1 MMSNCYLDKKINVV
15 LGLFF
20 VFLLP
25 VQVTA
30 APDIRDRID
39 NIPPRATLAAPV
51 ASGPIGFNT
60 FDVSS
65 GKEVIYRTFYNEQ
78 LQIGDIVY
86 EDVAVQT
93 STTPRGTNNVFSQL
107 RGVSQRNLPHW
118 ISPAARLLARDWT
131 TRQIYTTE
139 VTSATE
145 RDIRRSGA
153 PFDNSLN
160 KWQRELAGG
169 LLRSGEN
176 VINYTRGNRG
186 DEFPN
191 GGDDLGMRSRLGILG
206 EIVNSGLFLVHY
218 PKINDPIA
226 KEPLSMLYVG
236 ANDGMLHAFN
246 AKTGEEVFAYV
257 PSGVFSNLKE
267 NTKLRVPGSVDT
279 LLPKPAYVDGQIAV
293 GKVSKSP
300 GKVVGETLET
310 VLVGTL
316 GAGGEGLFALNVSD
330 PYAGGDAVS
339 TKQKAN
345 KIVKWEITGI
355 TTGYG
360 NMGRIYGAPRLAVV
374 NVDNVSKNV
383 VIVGNGYY
391 KGSVA
396 SLFIIDLDNGNLIQ
410 EIVVDPPTGLEKL
423 FSMGIPYGLSTPT
436 VHDDDADG
444 VTDYVYAG
452 DPGGKMWKFDLRNM
466 KTSSPKR
473 PVLLYKANARE
484 GEIFDS
490 IKTLPITT
498 PPFVDVDE
506 NGKRMVI
513 FGTGILTRPIQ
524 HITNLK
530 NRLFGIHDRCEVA
543 REDRTPCVDDN
554 ELDRVILRDGAM
566 YGLANADYRYAV
578 DGKRILNKNA
588 NTGGWFMSLIHGDR
602 LLGFTPIARSGLLYF
617 TTNTPTITNL
627 FDPSWLHVID
637 MRTGLAPDSICSL
650 FDRDQD
656 GKFCEDKGNT
666 EADLDDLLPIERIQD
681 FVDGPMKPFFDFV
694 PGDIIPRFVNL
705 LARDR
710 KLMGMKIK
718 NGDKAAQGAV
728 SQPTLLMNA
737 DGTVYPIFNWNTT
750 GLQNTFDFTR
760 KGLLALAGDK
770 LRDSRYETEY
780 NAQNGDTTIRY
791 QMAVYGCKE
800 RDWMKSKRGVMYYGC
815 KGGWGTVW
823 LTASETTIKKD
834 GSWHYRDKVGGSL
847 RGGFGK
853 TRCLANCTGSDQI
866 AGVIGNRINSGYKT
880 PVDGIPVVPQ
890 LQRRSWRVIE
900 E

>member
-1 MMSNCYLDKKINVV
+1 MINNRYLDKKTNVV

-20 VFLLP
+20 VFLFP

-30 APDIRDRID
+30 APDIFDRLD

-86 EDVAVQT
+86 EDVAVQG
-93 STTPRGTNNVFSQL
+93 STTGPTRNNL
-107 RGVSQRNLPHW
+107 KHW
-118 ISPAARLLARDWT
+118 ISPAARLLGRDWT

-139 VTSATE
+139 VTSETQT
-145 RDIRRSGA
+145 DIRRSGA
-153 PFDNSLN
+153 PFDNNLN
-160 KWQRELAGG
+160 KWQIDLAGG
-169 LLRSGEN
+169 RFRPGKN

-191 GGDDLGMRSRLGILG
+191 GGDDLGMRARLGILG

-218 PKINDPIA
+218 PKITDPIA

-257 PSGVFSNLKE
+257 PSAVFGNLLE
-267 NTKLRVPGSVDT
+267 NTKLRIVPGSLDT

-293 GKVSKSP
+293 GKVSTAP

-316 GAGGEGLFALNVSD
+316 GAGGEGLFALNVTD

-339 TKQKAN
+339 TKQKASQ
-345 KIVKWEITGI
+345 IVKWEVTGI
-355 TTGYG
+355 TKGYG

-374 NVDNVSKNV
+374 NVDGQRRNV

-391 KGSVA
+391 KGDVA
-396 SLFIIDLDNGNLIQ
+396 SLFIIDLNNGNLIK
-410 EIVVDPPTGLEKL
+410 EIKVTPQTGLDKL
-423 FSMGIPYGLSTPT
+423 FSIGMPYGLSTPT
-436 VHDDDADG
+436 VHDANADG

-452 DPGGKMWKFDLRNM
+452 DTGGQMWKFDLRDM
-466 KTSSPKR
+466 KTSSPNS
-473 PVLLYKANARE
+473 PILLYKVKARE

-490 IKTLPITT
+490 IGTLPITT

-506 NGKRMVI
+506 KGERMVI
-513 FGTGILTRPIQ
+513 FGTGILTRPI
-524 HITNLK
+524 HHLTNVK
-530 NRLFGIHDRCEVA
+530 NRLLGIHDRCDKA
-543 REDRTPCVDDN
+543 RLDGKPCVDDN
-554 ELDRVILRDGAM
+554 ELDRVIIRDGAI
-566 YGLANADYRYAV
+566 YGAANANYRYAV
-578 DGKRILNKNA
+578 DGNRILNKNA

-617 TTNTPTITNL
+617 TTNTPTMTNL

-637 MRTGLAPDSICSL
+637 MRTGLAPDGICSL

-666 EADLDDLLPIERIQD
+666 QGDPDDLLPIVRIQN
-681 FVDGPMKPFFDFV
+681 FIDGPMKPFFDFL
-694 PGDIIPRFVNL
+694 PGDIIPSFVDL

-710 KLMGMKIK
+710 KLMGVKIK

-750 GLQNTFDFTR
+750 GLQNTFDFTQ
-760 KGLLALAGDK
+760 KGLLELVGDA
-770 LRDSRYETEY
+770 LRDSKYETTY
-780 NAQNGDTTIRY
+780 NAETGDTTVRY
-791 QMAVYGCKE
+791 KMEVCKLT
-800 RDWMKSKRGVMYYGC
+800 SPLCKR
-815 KGGWGTVW
+815 TEW
-823 LTASETTIKKD
+823 LTSSVTTIKKD
-834 GSWHYRDKVGGSL
+834 GSWHYKEKVGGIRL
-847 RGGFGK
+847 NFGQ
-853 TRCLANCTGSDQI
+853 TRCIANCTGSDQI
-866 AGVIGNRINSGYKT
+866 AGVIGNKTNSGYKT
-880 PVDGIPVVPQ
+880 TVDGIPNPPEVT
-890 LQRRSWRVIE
+890 RRSWRVIE